1 MLEPPIYNGSCL
13 YRQLGNQLGALA
25 NNKLTSRYL
34 TDNNAF
40 AKHLPP
46 SHGNTDAS

>member
-1 MLEPPIYNGSCL
+1 MLEPLINHGSCL

-25 NNKLTSRYL
+25 HNKLTSRYL
-34 TDNNAF
+34 TDNNAV

-46 SHGNTDAS
+46 SCGNTVAS